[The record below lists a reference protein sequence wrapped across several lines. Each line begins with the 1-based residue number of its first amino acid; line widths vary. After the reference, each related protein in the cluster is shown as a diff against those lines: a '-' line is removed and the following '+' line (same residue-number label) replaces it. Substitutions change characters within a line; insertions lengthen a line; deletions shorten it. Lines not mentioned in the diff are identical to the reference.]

1 MGRRAVFGAIL
12 ALTLV
17 ACSIGRPIREPTTY
31 IIDPSIDAAAPPAA
45 RRPETLRVGFVR
57 VAAPYSGS
65 ALVYRLDDV
74 RYATDP
80 YHAFVADPGAMLD
93 SRIAG
98 WLERTGPFS
107 HVIGPGSAQSAPYV
121 LEMTV
126 ADLYGDF
133 RRGQPPAAVMSVQ
146 FVLIDQAATRPK
158 VTYERTIAT
167 RVALGNESPDALVRG
182 YGTAFADILAQLA
195 ADLARFEYLTAPNNR

>member
-1 MGRRAVFGAIL
+1 VIGRRGVCGAIL
-12 ALTLV
+12 ALTLG

-31 IIDPSIDAAAPPAA
+31 IIDPPIDAAPQQAV
-45 RRPETLRVGFVR
+45 RRPATLRVGLVR

-74 RYATDP
+74 RFATDP
-80 YHAFVADPGAMLD
+80 YQAFVADPGAMFD

-98 WLERTGPFS
+98 WLERTGPFT

-126 ADLYGDF
+126 EDLYGDF
-133 RRGQPPAAVMSVQ
+133 RRGKPPAAVMSVQ

-158 VTYERTIAT
+158 VTYERSIAT
-167 RVALGNESPDALVRG
+167 RVALGSESPDALVRG
-182 YGTAFADILAQLA
+182 YGTAFADILGQLA
-195 ADLARFEYLTAPNNR
+195 VDLSVPAAK

>member
-31 IIDPSIDAAAPPAA
+31 IIDPPLDAAAVPAA
-45 RRPETLRVGFVR
+45 QRPETLRVGFVK

-74 RYATDP
+74 RYAADP
-80 YHAFVADPGAMLD
+80 YHAFVADPSAMFD

-107 HVIGPGSAQSAPYV
+107 HVIGPGSGQSAPLV
-121 LEMTV
+121 LEVTV

-133 RRGQPPAAVMSVQ
+133 RQAKPPAAVLSVQ
-146 FVLIDQAATRPK
+146 FVLIDQGATRPK

-167 RVALGNESPDALVRG
+167 RVALADESPDLLIRG
-182 YGTAFADILAQLA
+182 YGTAFADILKELA
-195 ADLARFEYLTAPNNR
+195 TDLARFEYLTAPNNR

>member
-1 MGRRAVFGAIL
+1 VIRRRGVCGTLF

-31 IIDPSIDAAAPPAA
+31 IIDPPIDAAPQPVL
-45 RRPETLRVGFVR
+45 RRPETLRVGFLR

-121 LEMTV
+121 LEVTV

-133 RRGQPPAAVMSVQ
+133 RRDEPPAAVMSVQ
-146 FVLIDQAATRPK
+146 FVLIDQSATRPK
-158 VTYERTIAT
+158 VTYERSIAT
-167 RVALGNESPDALVRG
+167 RVALGSESPDALVRG
-182 YGTAFADILAQLA
+182 YGTAFADILEQLA
-195 ADLARFEYLTAPNNR
+195 TDLSVPTAK